1 MKQGERSFANS
12 HQDDL
17 PVTSHYP
24 TDSLDVWPDHRA
36 VTNWPAQSLTQRKP
50 DSTEVRK
57 RLDRYCDSGDPGPG
71 AHCKNYNPTR
81 SETGK
86 KPVGLQSVPSL
97 DRPADISGLTSL
109 SSASLAIRRGQW

>member
-17 PVTSHYP
+17 PVTSHYA

-57 RLDRYCDSGDPGPG
+57 RLDRYCDSGDP
-71 AHCKNYNPTR
+71 AHIVKTTIR
-81 SETGK
+81 
-86 KPVGLQSVPSL
+86 L
-97 DRPADISGLTSL
+97 DPRPAKSRSVSSRSPVWTDRRTSL
-109 SSASLAIRRGQW
+109 ASPASALPRSP